1 MTAMRAEI
9 GQQPA
14 ALRATLDALMPRGG
28 EAAALARDCRQVL
41 FIARGTSDNAAVYG
55 SYLLQAHAG
64 MLATLASPS
73 IATEYHARMDLSGVL
88 AVALSQSGATEEIV
102 ETLDWARV
110 CGARTLAI
118 TNGAGSPLTQV
129 ADVAFVT
136 AAGAEL
142 AVPATKTFTTQ
153 LAALAVLAIAL
164 GADLDPGLLWS
175 VPDEIEEMLA
185 APPDLAPMVSELAG
199 AGPGGRPPALLP
211 RGTTPGT
218 PGPRDGRLGGNTPAA
233 RPASASPGGQ
243 PPGTPRDGRLGGN
256 TPAARP
262 ASASPGGQPPGTPR
276 DGRLGGN
283 TPAARPASPTM
294 GVVVSGRGHAYAA
307 ALELALKLKEAC
319 YLHAMGLSWADLL
332 HGPIAVVDAATPAII
347 VAADSGPAL
356 PGSIELARRVVA
368 AGARAYAIGGG
379 PGLAEASSL
388 AVPGPRLPEWLAPLG
403 LIVPGQLLTEALSR
417 RLGIDPD
424 SPRGLSKVTQTA

>member
-1 MTAMRAEI
+1 MTEPTAMRTEI

-14 ALRATLDALMPRGG
+14 ALRATLDSLTPRSG

-55 SYLLQAHAG
+55 TYLLQAHAG

-73 IATEYHARMDLSGVL
+73 IATEYHGRLDLSGVL

-102 ETLDWARV
+102 ETLAWARD

-118 TNGAGSPLTQV
+118 TNGGGSPLTQV
-129 ADVAFVT
+129 ADLAFVT
-136 AAGAEL
+136 SAGAEL

-164 GADLDPGLLWS
+164 GADLDPGLLAA
-175 VPDEIEEMLA
+175 VPDEIERMLD
-185 APPDLAPMVSELAG
+185 APDDLEPMVADLAGVS
-199 AGPGGRPPALLP
+199 PGGR
-211 RGTTPGT
+211 
-218 PGPRDGRLGGNTPAA
+218 
-233 RPASASPGGQ
+233 
-243 PPGTPRDGRLGGN
+243 PPGTPRDHWLGGN
-256 TPAARP
+256 TP
-262 ASASPGGQPPGTPR
+262 S
-276 DGRLGGN
+276 
-283 TPAARPASPTM
+283 ARPASPAD

-332 HGPIAVVDAATPAII
+332 HGPIAVVDASTPAII

-356 PGSIELARRVVA
+356 PGSIDLARRVVA

-379 PGLAEASSL
+379 PGLAAASSF

-417 RLGIDPD
+417 RRGIDPD

>member
-1 MTAMRAEI
+1 MTAMRTEI

-102 ETLDWARV
+102 ETLDWARD

-118 TNGAGSPLTQV
+118 TNGGGSPLTQV

-164 GADLDPGLLWS
+164 GADLDPGLLRA

-199 AGPGGRPPALLP
+199 A
-211 RGTTPGT
+211 
-218 PGPRDGRLGGNTPAA
+218 
-233 RPASASPGGQ
+233 S
-243 PPGTPRDGRLGGN
+243 
-256 TPAARP
+256 
-262 ASASPGGQPPGTPR
+262 
-276 DGRLGGN
+276 
-283 TPAARPASPTM
+283 